1 MVKEALTAQL
11 PALRIGWRNMSAL
24 PPFLRFR
31 YEITDHR
38 HFDIAPQQR
47 IRRIGNILP
56 PQ

>member
-1 MVKEALTAQL
+1 
-11 PALRIGWRNMSAL
+11 MSAL